1 MIHGISLLA
10 LLQSVT
16 HSSMENVSERQL
28 YAMHSISHRED
39 SSKKLRTEKQEQ
51 KLAHYQKN

>member
-1 MIHGISLLA
+1 
-10 LLQSVT
+10 
-16 HSSMENVSERQL
+16 MENVSERQL